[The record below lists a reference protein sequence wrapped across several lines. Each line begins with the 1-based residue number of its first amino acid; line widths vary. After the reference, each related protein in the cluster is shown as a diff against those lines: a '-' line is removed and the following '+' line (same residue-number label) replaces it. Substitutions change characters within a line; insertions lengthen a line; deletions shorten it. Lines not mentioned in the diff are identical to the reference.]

1 MSAPMKCL
9 IAVAL
14 CVILVSPLQ
23 AQRGIHQTDRYG
35 AIVRGD
41 TTRKA
46 IALVLTGHEFADG
59 GSSVRKTLRAKKV
72 PASFFFTGAFY
83 ANPVFSKLIRQL
95 KKDGHYLGAHSN
107 RHLFYADWDNRDS
120 TLVTADEFRQDLIDN
135 YTIMAEYGITHAD
148 ANYFL
153 PPYEWYN
160 KTIADWTKEMNLT
173 LINFS
178 SGTRSHADYTYPAMG
193 SRYVGS
199 DEIYQSILN
208 YEMLNGMNGF
218 ILLIHIG
225 TDPRRT
231 DKLYHQL
238 DKLIDELRAKGYAF
252 KRVDDLLR

>member
-14 CVILVSPLQ
+14 CVILVSPLP

-41 TTRKA
+41 TSQKA

-107 RHLFYADWDNRDS
+107 RHLLYADWENRDR
-120 TLVTADEFRQDLIDN
+120 TLVTADEF
-135 YTIMAEYGITHAD
+135 
-148 ANYFL
+148 
-153 PPYEWYN
+153 
-160 KTIADWTKEMNLT
+160 K
-173 LINFS
+173 
-178 SGTRSHADYTYPAMG
+178 
-193 SRYVGS
+193 
-199 DEIYQSILN
+199 
-208 YEMLNGMNGF
+208 
-218 ILLIHIG
+218 
-225 TDPRRT
+225 
-231 DKLYHQL
+231 
-238 DKLIDELRAKGYAF
+238 
-252 KRVDDLLR
+252 